1 MIASV
6 KTAYY
11 RHQAGLAAIL
21 VTSALLCS
29 GCGTVQIFEPNRDES
44 TAVEATGAA
53 AEVRLVQVQISGRSG
68 SPGWQEFTVYES
80 GQAIVRGHRE
90 YAEKRTQLPM
100 QEVQQLNA
108 LFRQNDF
115 LGLPGLLYDKNNA
128 AAATYNIFYNSGQD
142 SNTVNTNNAQ
152 MNPGLSQVVSTLSV
166 LADRVLFDGLKLELV
181 LDRTVLRQGESLTA
195 QLLVSNL
202 KNETMAFYFSASQLY
217 RFTIR
222 FPGSLVSEGS
232 SAGSA
237 SRAVGQERPAAIS
250 SGIIRP
256 GEVQR
261 YSLLWDG
268 RDDQGRFVAG
278 TALIQAEWLASPGGI
293 TAAKTVIL
301 EE

>member
-1 MIASV
+1 MIIFV
-6 KTAYY
+6 KTALF
-11 RHQAGLAAIL
+11 RQAGLAAIML
-21 VTSALLCS
+21 MLALLYS

-44 TAVEATGAA
+44 TAVEASGAPA
-53 AEVRLVQVQISGRSG
+53 DVRLVQVQISGYSG
-68 SPGWQEFTVYES
+68 SSGWQEFTIYES
-80 GQAIVRGHRE
+80 GQAIVRGHKE
-90 YAEKRTQLPM
+90 YAEKRTRLPL

-115 LGLPGLLYDKNNA
+115 LGLPALLYDKNNA

-152 MNPGLSQVVSTLSV
+152 MNPGLSNVVSTLSL

-181 LDRTVLRQGESLTA
+181 LDRTVLRQGETLTA

-202 KNETMAFYFSASQLY
+202 KNEAMTCHFSASQLY

-222 FPGSLVSEGS
+222 FPYSLVSEGN
-232 SAGSA
+232 SALSA

-261 YSLLWDG
+261 YSLMWDG

-293 TAAKTVIL
+293 TATKTIIL